1 MCDDRAQQKKR
12 LQGNINYLVFNQIQ
26 WKTG

>member
-1 MCDDRAQQKKR
+1 MCDDSAQQKKR
-12 LQGNINYLVFNQIQ
+12 LQGNINYLVFNQIK